1 MGSPLGMAKKQDFW
15 GLWEK
20 IIPRSIETIIAVQ
33 RESAE
38 IIVTGLIHHIL
49 CQKSTPGLIKEVIH
63 FQ

>member
-38 IIVTGLIHHIL
+38 IIVKGLIHHNI
-49 CQKSTPGLIKEVIH
+49 C
-63 FQ
+63 